1 MRVKKL
7 AIAVVAA
14 GAALTLVACSSDSE
28 TTAETTA
35 AEETT
40 AAAETTAAEE
50 PAESSDDLVAAA
62 RAACDAGKALPATTD
77 IGASFDA
84 KPLAGQTIYSIP
96 IDSKLEFYQVGEEA
110 MRGVAEKAGVELITF
125 PSDGTQTS
133 YQQGFQQAIN
143 AGAGAI
149 LLNGPLPETLAPQL
163 EEALAAGIPVVP
175 VHVTD
180 STGQSVAGVTY
191 EAFAPFNAS
200 AALMTYCAIADLD
213 GAPLNA
219 LVIEASETGPS
230 AGMVETIQSVIASS
244 APAGS
249 VATVINSPVTK
260 WATDIQPAVQS
271 ALIADPNINV
281 MLPIYDSMALFAA
294 PGIEQAA
301 PDRNIGIYTFNGTP
315 AVMALIPDGVVR
327 VDIAENPDWVAYV
340 NIDTAFRAMLKV
352 PPTPQASGPIRAI
365 DAGNVAETGN
375 PPQIGKGFGDE
386 YPAAYLK
393 LWGLG

>member
-1 MRVKKL
+1 MRVRKL
-7 AIAVVAA
+7 TMAVVAA
-14 GAALTLVACSSDSE
+14 GAALTLVACSSDSD
-28 TTAETTA
+28 TATETA
-35 AEETT
+35 AETPAVEESTDE
-40 AAAETTAAEE
+40 AAE
-50 PAESSDDLVAAA
+50 SNDDLVAAA
-62 RAACDAGKALPATTD
+62 RAVCDAGKAIPETADL
-77 IGASFDA
+77 GAPIDA
-84 KPLAGQTIYSIP
+84 STLAGKTIYSIP

-143 AGAGAI
+143 AKAGAI

-163 EEALAAGIPVVP
+163 EEALAAGVPVIP

-180 STGQSVAGVTY
+180 TTDESVAGITY
-191 EAFAPFNAS
+191 EAFAPFNDS
-200 AALMTYCAIADLD
+200 AALMTYCAIADL
-213 GAPLNA
+213 GGEPLNA

-230 AGMVETIQSVIASS
+230 AGMVETIQSVIASG

-249 VATVINSPVTK
+249 KATVINSPVTK

-271 ALIADPNINV
+271 ALIADTGINV

-340 NIDTAFRAMLKV
+340 NIDTAFRAMLNV
-352 PPTPQASGPIRAI
+352 PPTPKASGPIRAI
-365 DAGNVAETGN
+365 DASNVAETGN
-375 PPQIGKGFGDE
+375 PPEVNKGFGDA
-386 YPAAYLK
+386 YPSAYLQ